1 MPIILSK
8 VYRSSV
14 MVIVPVMLLF
24 CLVCKWPVVMVTLSF
39 LLKYFSS
46 STPVHYWLENVLSA
60 YKNVNND
67 TPFLLYGYDWLAFAH
82 FILVILF
89 IGPCEGPVE
98 NSWVIEYRLLACLL
112 IFRLAFIAGSLRRIP
127 MGWRLIDCA
136 LGLLGFLSLWICHLK
151 SKELI
156 YKTIQSNKL
165 WKR

>member
-8 VYRSSV
+8 VYRSLV

-46 STPVHYWLENVLSA
+46 STPLHYWLENVLSA

-89 IGPCEGPVE
+89 IGPCGGPVK

-112 IFRLAFIAGSLRRIP
+112 IFRLAFIAGSLRGDTHG
-127 MGWRLIDCA
+127 MEADRLC
-136 LGLLGFLSLWICHLK
+136 LRPLWFSTIVDLPSKIKRTHL
-151 SKELI
+151 
-156 YKTIQSNKL
+156 
-165 WKR
+165 